1 LTSIKLEQYLAKEL
15 KNIREQISDFNTFS
29 CEKIATDLTKIFAIF
44 EFPIGVFVGE
54 FLEEIFGE
62 LDELKE
68 YDLKEEVK
76 KKILNKILDFLDYL
90 LANPNVLCGQDL
102 PQDIVKKMVDLRYI
116 VTKNQIEVFRTKKK
130 RRWLFSI

>member
-1 LTSIKLEQYLAKEL
+1 MCNLTSIELKQYIVKEL

-62 LDELKE
+62 LDELK
-68 YDLKEEVK
+68 
-76 KKILNKILDFLDYL
+76 
-90 LANPNVLCGQDL
+90 
-102 PQDIVKKMVDLRYI
+102 
-116 VTKNQIEVFRTKKK
+116 
-130 RRWLFSI
+130 